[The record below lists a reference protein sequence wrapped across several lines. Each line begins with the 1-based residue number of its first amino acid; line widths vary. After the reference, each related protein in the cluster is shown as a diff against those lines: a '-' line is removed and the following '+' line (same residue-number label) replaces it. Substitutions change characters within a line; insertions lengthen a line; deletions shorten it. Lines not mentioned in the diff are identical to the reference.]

1 MINTDMKNQSPLH
14 NNLQDLA
21 TILTELVRKPEID
34 HVELVK
40 SIPLRALSGNHI
52 NGGKILGFSSSGITD
67 KASTTQITI
76 IDDLVSINRLEVG
89 EIPGDLKVNNVTVQG
104 NIKAKSIEVDE
115 IKSDLRL
122 ERSSSLEF
130 KGDKSSAIFG
140 KGLIWSGSGYTKQ
153 LILLDNPDRIFSTES
168 IDLASNR
175 AYYINNVKIID
186 ERELS
191 PTISKSNLKEVGRL
205 RSLHVS
211 GSVNVGDQLFYDP
224 EINRLS
230 LGTDQ
235 PNGTLSVYED
245 GVEVIMGT
253 KEHTKGCIGTFAS
266 HDLDIVTDDTP
277 RMTFFA
283 NGNMQMGYQNS
294 ASVVSVYGKLSL
306 NVKNSDPNVDL
317 HVRGPIKFN
326 DVLHTHGEAPPEEG
340 VYKKGDLMWNS
351 SPQEGGCVG
360 WVCIRSGTPGLWR
373 SFGMIDRYAS

>member
-1 MINTDMKNQSPLH
+1 MINTNMKNQSPLQ
-14 NNLQDLA
+14 NNLQELANILTDLA
-21 TILTELVRKPEID
+21 RKPEID

-40 SIPLRALSGNHI
+40 NIPLRSLSGNHI

-67 KASTTQITI
+67 NASTTQLTITDNLI
-76 IDDLVSINRLEVG
+76 TVNRLQVG
-89 EIPGDLKVNNVTVQG
+89 EIVGDLKVNDITVSG

-130 KGDKSSAIFG
+130 KGDKSSSIFG
-140 KGLIWSGSGYTKQ
+140 KGLIWTGSGYTKQ
-153 LILLDNPDRIFSTES
+153 LILSTNPDRLFSTES
-168 IDLASNR
+168 IDLASDR

-186 ERELS
+186 EKELS

-205 RSLHVS
+205 RKLHVS
-211 GSVNVGDQLFYDP
+211 GSLNVGDQLFYDP

-245 GVEVIMGT
+245 GVEVIIGI
-253 KEHTKGCIGTFAS
+253 KEYTKGCVGTFAS
-266 HDLDIVTDDTP
+266 HDLEIVTDDTA

-294 ASVVSVYGKLSL
+294 SANVAIYGKLSV
-306 NVKNSDPNVDL
+306 NVKNSDPTVDL
-317 HVRGPIKFN
+317 HVRGPVKFN
-326 DVLHTHGEAPPEEG
+326 DVLHTHGEHPPEEG

-360 WVCIRSGTPGLWR
+360 WVCIKSGTPGLWR